1 MAQVTMVVLHAHES
15 FGQPLHTILYWIF
28 LPLAQVCML
37 FGLALVHAL
46 WYDRIRRGQLV
57 AWGLLAAV
65 FYGTAW
71 VWDEPNFA
79 RAFAPLMT
87 LEYCRVYLLRAAGK
101 VRGWQVYGV
110 GVACFAAAQALFLL
124 YYFFPRFIPEA
135 FVVPYFWV
143 YGFMAFMASVSVEI
157 GREFAGAVRKLDD
170 LTATLDARVQ
180 QVTRQLEVKLL
191 AQARLETLRYQ
202 LNPHFLY
209 NALNSVEALS
219 REGPAQIPEVVRR
232 LCECLRYAMHPKKGG
247 LATLEQELQQ
257 VASYLRLEEVR
268 FGENLAVETDVSDAA
283 RAALVPEFLLQPL
296 VENAI
301 KYGMRTS
308 EMPLRVVIRA
318 GRANDVL
325 EIEVRNTGHWSSD
338 AGDAN
343 SGGVGLE
350 NLRSR
355 LDLLY
360 ANCHRLKT
368 TDEAGWVSV
377 TVAIPLKSEGAEE
390 VASAATD

>member
-1 MAQVTMVVLHAHES
+1 
-15 FGQPLHTILYWIF
+15 
-28 LPLAQVCML
+28 
-37 FGLALVHAL
+37 LV
-46 WYDRIRRGQLV
+46 
-57 AWGLLAAV
+57 
-65 FYGTAW
+65 
-71 VWDEPNFA
+71 
-79 RAFAPLMT
+79 
-87 LEYCRVYLLRAAGK
+87 
-101 VRGWQVYGV
+101 
-110 GVACFAAAQALFLL
+110 
-124 YYFFPRFIPEA
+124 PEA
-135 FVVPYFWV
+135 FVAPYFWM
-143 YGFMAFMASVSVEI
+143 YGFVAFLASVSVEI
-157 GREFAGAVRKLDD
+157 GREFAGAVHKLED

-180 QVTRQLEVKLL
+180 QVSQQLEAKLL
-191 AQARLETLRYQ
+191 TQARLETLRYQ

-219 REGPAQIPEVVRR
+219 RDGPAQIPEVVRR
-232 LCECLRYAMHPKKGG
+232 LCECPRYALHPKKGG

-377 TVAIPLKSEGAEE
+377 KVAIPLKSEGAEE